1 MSSAARPPA
10 GAPVAVSG
18 SGVVSPIGNDLGAF
32 DDALFA
38 GRSAIRPHVLDLPGI
53 ELPAVPIAAA
63 AFDAASVIAP
73 SRVPL
78 DRGTAMALAAAED
91 AARDAGLAIGGF
103 DPERL
108 GIFWG
113 SGMAGAATFEVT
125 CRTVYADRRRMRPTS
140 VVTTMPNAPVA
151 ELALRFGARGAAL
164 AYACAC
170 ASSAVAIGEAMRAI
184 RAGWIDVAIAGG
196 SESLLTP
203 GVLAS
208 WQAMRVL
215 APIGAGA
222 DAIDAA
228 RRACRPFAADR
239 AGFALG
245 EAAGAFVLESVEH
258 AQRAR
263 RDKPGSAS
271 PGYATNCDGV
281 HITNP
286 DAAGQARAMRAALA
300 DAGLDP
306 GAIGYLNAHG
316 TATLNGDAAEA
327 ESIAAVFGAN
337 GVPVSSTK
345 AIHGHLLGAGGAV
358 ELLAALRALA
368 AGRLPPTANTTTV
381 DSVCDR
387 PRDVRARPAL
397 GLVHVMS
404 SSFAFG
410 GTNAVLVASRAADD
424 GIECRPMRHQPG
436 RSPDRAADAVRVDRQ
451 PEGGEDAQPPHSTAA
466 APARQRTDRMTS
478 PGATARSRRRPPAP

>member
-32 DDALFA
+32 DEALFA

-53 ELPAVPIAAA
+53 ELPAVPVAAA

-91 AARDAGLAIGGF
+91 AAHDASLAIGGF

-113 SGMAGAATFEVT
+113 SGMAGATTFEMT
-125 CRTVYADRRRMRPTS
+125 CRSVYADRRRMRPTS
-140 VVTTMPNAPVA
+140 VVTAMPNAPVA

-222 DAIDAA
+222 DAIDTA

-245 EAAGAFVLESVEH
+245 EGAGAFVLESVEH
-258 AQRAR
+258 ARAR
-263 RDKPGSAS
+263 GATARFSLV
-271 PGYATNCDGV
+271 GYATNCDGV

-300 DAGLDP
+300 DAGLDAA
-306 GAIGYLNAHG
+306 AIGYLNAHG
-316 TATLNGDAAEA
+316 TATLAGDAAEA
-327 ESIAAVFGAN
+327 ESIANVFGAS

-358 ELLAALRALA
+358 ELLAAVRALV
-368 AGRLPPTANTTTV
+368 AGRLPPNANV
-381 DSVCDR
+381 DAADR
-387 PRDVRARPAL
+387 AFAIDLVTGGARESATI
-397 GLVHVMS
+397 GAVMS

-410 GTNAVLVASRAADD
+410 GTNAVLIASLS
-424 GIECRPMRHQPG
+424 G
-436 RSPDRAADAVRVDRQ
+436 S
-451 PEGGEDAQPPHSTAA
+451 STA
-466 APARQRTDRMTS
+466 R
-478 PGATARSRRRPPAP
+478 